1 VFFTNNL
8 KEFKVQFVW
17 DKFLYD
23 VNISKKYQLNR
34 KQIIYHNT
42 NKENYRFP
50 IWFDPD
56 IGTSTPSELVV
67 SPSGRWTV
75 YNWYNSIS
83 INNSI
88 KYSISQ
94 VTLIDN
100 SGNLNFKDI
109 VSDSGKFDN
118 DKISYWKNAVFTKY
132 DSTFLLRET
141 LLQYTS
147 EFTPVRVTNR
157 ILEVSIQGDNSAW
170 KTSSGLYLGLTL
182 QEVEKINAKNFTI
195 SGFGWAHGGSVVSWE
210 GGKLAGDSTLTH
222 QVSFR
227 NKRQNISVEE
237 FNKISGEAEFDVR
250 HPSIQQM
257 NPTLEQITILKPYIP
272 SKEEGKGIAKK
283 IQSSQ
288 IPVR

>member
-1 VFFTNNL
+1 MKKIILFLAAAVFAACSSNPEVSAPTENLNEVLACTDAKGLIAKYGEKSVILDTSIISGDDTLKGAIIFPGTAKQASVFFH
-8 KEFKVQFVW
+8 E
-17 DKFLYD
+17 
-23 VNISKKYQLNR
+23 
-34 KQIIYHNT
+34 
-42 NKENYRFP
+42 
-50 IWFDPD
+50 
-56 IGTSTPSELVV
+56 G
-67 SPSGRWTV
+67 
-75 YNWYNSIS
+75 
-83 INNSI
+83 
-88 KYSISQ
+88 
-94 VTLIDN
+94 
-100 SGNLNFKDI
+100 
-109 VSDSGKFDN
+109 
-118 DKISYWKNAVFTKY
+118 KIS
-132 DSTFLLRET
+132 D
-141 LLQYTS
+141 
-147 EFTPVRVTNR
+147 
-157 ILEVSIQGDNSAW
+157 VSIQGDNSAW

-182 QEVEKINAKNFTI
+182 QEVEKINTKNFTI

-283 IQSSQ
+283 IQTSQ

>member
-1 VFFTNNL
+1 MKKNLLFLAALVFSACSSNPEVSAPTENLNEVLSCLDAKGLIAKYGAKSVILDTSIISGDDTLKGAIIFPGTAKQASVFFH
-8 KEFKVQFVW
+8 E
-17 DKFLYD
+17 
-23 VNISKKYQLNR
+23 
-34 KQIIYHNT
+34 
-42 NKENYRFP
+42 
-50 IWFDPD
+50 
-56 IGTSTPSELVV
+56 G
-67 SPSGRWTV
+67 
-75 YNWYNSIS
+75 
-83 INNSI
+83 
-88 KYSISQ
+88 
-94 VTLIDN
+94 
-100 SGNLNFKDI
+100 
-109 VSDSGKFDN
+109 
-118 DKISYWKNAVFTKY
+118 KIS
-132 DSTFLLRET
+132 D
-141 LLQYTS
+141 
-147 EFTPVRVTNR
+147 
-157 ILEVSIQGDNSAW
+157 VSIEGDNSAW

-237 FNKISGEAEFDVR
+237 FNKVSGEAEFDVR

-283 IQSSQ
+283 IESSQ